1 MISAQINI
9 NGLLKKITVNKNVM
23 KIYRVVKF
31 FVKVKHVLRLN
42 VMNLKLRFPIHLV
55 YALQITL
62 K

>member
-9 NGLLKKITVNKNVM
+9 NGLLKKLTVNKNVM
-23 KIYRVVKF
+23 KIYLVVKS

-42 VMNLKLRFPIHLV
+42 VMNLKQRFPIHLV